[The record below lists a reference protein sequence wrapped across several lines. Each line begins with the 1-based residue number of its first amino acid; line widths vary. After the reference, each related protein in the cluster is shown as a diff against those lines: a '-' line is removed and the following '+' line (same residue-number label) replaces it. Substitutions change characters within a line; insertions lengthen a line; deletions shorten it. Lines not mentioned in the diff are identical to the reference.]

1 MVGERDEDLDVIGLV
16 DDELEAA
23 VQVFYVRKG
32 RVVGRKGFI
41 LDKVEELSPGG
52 LIDRVLEEM
61 YGDEPPLGIPSQVLV
76 PVTPDDAATYT
87 EWLTHLRGSSVQIR
101 VPQRGDK
108 RELHET
114 VTINAREEFARHRM
128 RRASD
133 HNSRSQALTEI
144 QQVLNLPAAPLRI
157 ECYDM
162 AHLHGTDYVGSMV
175 VLEDGLPNKREYRRF
190 AVKEVIGND
199 DYAAMR
205 EVLTR
210 RLQAFVDAREAGPIT
225 DGTKPSKFSYPPQ
238 LLLVDGGKGQLGVVV
253 QVLAELGLTD
263 EIPVASLAK
272 KFEEVFVPGRQ
283 EPIIIPRGSEA
294 LFMLQRIRDEAH
306 RFANTFHGEKRAKRM
321 VSSALD
327 GISGLGEVRAKRLLK
342 ELNGI
347 TAVKKASR
355 DDFALLTWLPSAV
368 ADAVYLHLHP
378 DI

>member
-1 MVGERDEDLDVIGLV
+1 V
-16 DDELEAA
+16 
-23 VQVFYVRKG
+23 
-32 RVVGRKGFI
+32 
-41 LDKVEELSPGG
+41 
-52 LIDRVLEEM
+52 
-61 YGDEPPLGIPSQVLV
+61 
-76 PVTPDDAATYT
+76 
-87 EWLTHLRGSSVQIR
+87 
-101 VPQRGDK
+101 
-108 RELHET
+108 
-114 VTINAREEFARHRM
+114 N
-128 RRASD
+128 
-133 HNSRSQALTEI
+133 
-144 QQVLNLPAAPLRI
+144 
-157 ECYDM
+157 
-162 AHLHGTDYVGSMV
+162 
-175 VLEDGLPNKREYRRF
+175 
-190 AVKEVIGND
+190 EVIGND

-238 LLLVDGGKGQLGVVV
+238 LLLVDGGKGQLGVAV

-306 RFANTFHGEKRAKRM
+306 RFANTFHGEKRAQRM